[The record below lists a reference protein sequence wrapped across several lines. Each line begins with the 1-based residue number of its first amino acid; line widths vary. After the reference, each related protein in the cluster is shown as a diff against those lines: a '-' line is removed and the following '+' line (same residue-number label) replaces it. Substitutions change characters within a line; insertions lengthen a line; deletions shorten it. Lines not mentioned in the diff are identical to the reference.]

1 MNFAPGKL
9 TGVEPIYPSGR
20 NDIDLLGQLL
30 GLAIPAVRERHAE
43 PVHRIE
49 VPLK

>member
-1 MNFAPGKL
+1 MNFALGKL
-9 TGVEPIYPSGR
+9 ISIETINPSGR
-20 NDIDLLGQLL
+20 NVIDLLGQLL
-30 GLAIPAVRERHAE
+30 GYAIPAVRERHAE

>member
-9 TGVEPIYPSGR
+9 TGVETMDPPRR
-20 NDIDLLGQLL
+20 NNKNLLGQLL
-30 GLAIPAVRERHAE
+30 DHAIPAVRERHAE